1 VAIPT
6 SG

>member
-6 SG
+6 